1 MKSFWVSWLEFLK
14 GLFGL
19 KTPYAKTIRKII
31 VLKLIVILSLLLFF
45 FGPHKRPHID
55 GDKVQEVFFNK
66 G

>member
-1 MKSFWVSWLEFLK
+1 MKNLWVSWVDFLK
-14 GLFGL
+14 AVFGL

-31 VLKLIVILSLLLFF
+31 LLKLVVILSLLAFF
-45 FGPHKRPHID
+45 FGPHKRPHVN